1 MLEPQKIPNIPR
13 MLPSDQDEAWEG
25 DTGRT
30 NYKLQ
35 ANDVV
40 TLKVATKGDFS
51 AGYFLVPQE
60 TVGVVVNPRTPRVVR
75 KPGTKSAYF
84 ANVDVVVDGAKGRV
98 RVPHSALRK
107 VAKSPQL

>member
-1 MLEPQKIPNIPR
+1 MLEPQKIPNLPR
-13 MLPSDQDEAWEG
+13 MQPSDRDAAWEQ

-51 AGYFLVPQE
+51 AGRFLVPQE

-75 KPGTKSAYF
+75 KPGTNSAYF
-84 ANVDVVVDGAKGRV
+84 ANVDVVVDGAKGRI

-107 VAKSPQL
+107 ASRPR